1 MITVRGYTAGCHVR
15 ARRRQSRS
23 EARARPGRRLAPP
36 PGRAAAPLAVAARLP
51 IVRDPPTTPWGVA
64 GLVVAAML
72 LIAFLVEGVMRFIR
86 ARRRP
91 FADSILPPELEQ
103 PAQKKKVDE

>member
-1 MITVRGYTAGCHVR
+1 MPWHDNDENPDPKLALIQAGV
-15 ARRRQSRS
+15 S
-23 EARARPGRRLAPP
+23 LA
-36 PGRAAAPLAVAARLP
+36 
-51 IVRDPPTTPWGVA
+51 
-64 GLVVAAML
+64 L
-72 LIAFLVEGVMRFIR
+72 LIAFLAEGVMRFLR

>member
-1 MITVRGYTAGCHVR
+1 MPSPKLHDHAVGEPVEYSSKATV
-15 ARRRQSRS
+15 
-23 EARARPGRRLAPP
+23 PP
-36 PGRAAAPLAVAARLP
+36 VDGFDGLQPKPAE
-51 IVRDPPTTPWGVA
+51 TFGVA

-72 LIAFLVEGVMRFIR
+72 LIAFLAEGVMRFLR

>member
-1 MITVRGYTAGCHVR
+1 MPWHDNDENPDPKLALIQAGV
-15 ARRRQSRS
+15 S
-23 EARARPGRRLAPP
+23 LALLI
-36 PGRAAAPLAVAARLP
+36 GLPLVL
-51 IVRDPPTTPWGVA
+51 DPPTTPWGVA

-72 LIAFLVEGVMRFIR
+72 LIAFLAEGVMRFLR

>member
-1 MITVRGYTAGCHVR
+1 MPWHDSDENPDPKLALIQAGV
-15 ARRRQSRS
+15 S
-23 EARARPGRRLAPP
+23 LALLI
-36 PGRAAAPLAVAARLP
+36 GLPLVLE
-51 IVRDPPTTPWGVA
+51 PPTTPWGVA

-72 LIAFLVEGVMRFIR
+72 LIAFLAEGVMRFIR

>member
-1 MITVRGYTAGCHVR
+1 MPWHDNDENPDPKLALIQAGV
-15 ARRRQSRS
+15 S
-23 EARARPGRRLAPP
+23 LALLI
-36 PGRAAAPLAVAARLP
+36 GLPLVLE
-51 IVRDPPTTPWGVA
+51 PPTTPWGVA

-72 LIAFLVEGVMRFIR
+72 LIAFLAEGVMRFIR